1 MRRSILVFVFVIFTL
16 MLSSCGNTRNK
27 IEPIKTET
35 ADFDIITATQMINKG
50 EKIIAHIAIKDTVS
64 RQEFRQFLRD
74 MDDAYDG
81 YDGYD
86 EEQWEYMFFYNNEI
100 EDEQIAM
107 LHLNQDM
114 FYPTIYHEDVE
125 IVSAQ
130 IKNTYYKEE
139 YLNTSILT
147 IREEYLGEDSKLEG
161 WYREYLYQKNE
172 EDKWVCNHFGGQIN
186 FLGEGFTSD
195 YLKLK

>member
-1 MRRSILVFVFVIFTL
+1 M
-16 MLSSCGNTRNK
+16 
-27 IEPIKTET
+27 IK
-35 ADFDIITATQMINKG
+35 KG
-50 EKIIAHIAIKDTVS
+50 EKAIAYIATKDIVS
-64 RQEFRQFLRD
+64 RQELNQFLKD
-74 MDDAYDG
+74 MDDAYEG
-81 YDGYD
+81 ND
-86 EEQWEYMFFYNNEI
+86 EEQWGYMFFYNNEI
-100 EDEQIAM
+100 EDEQIAL

-161 WYREYLYQKNE
+161 WYREYLYQKSE
-172 EDKWVCNHFGGQIN
+172 EDKWVCNHFGGQMN